1 MRNTHLAKMV
11 AKSACLSLL
20 LAVLPAPTRA
30 QSGGAATPVPGG
42 AAKSEE
48 SHGGVSG
55 LDVMTTTV
63 FQDGQSAFSG
73 IAVRLRLQSSL
84 LVPNLEIVP
93 AIEYWRDNARI
104 KTFGIEVSRKDATL
118 GLGARWTFFRP
129 NWQPY
134 LGAGIAAHFI
144 DEKANAP
151 TLGVY
156 DAHDSK
162 VVGGYSLS
170 GGILF
175 ILTDKMSN
183 FLELEHHGV
192 ADNRQLKFSAGLG
205 WNF

>member
-1 MRNTHLAKMV
+1 MRNSHLATM
-11 AKSACLSLL
+11 AFLSLL
-20 LAVLPAPTRA
+20 LAVLPAPARA
-30 QSGGAATPVPGG
+30 QSGGAATPVPAGS
-42 AAKSEE
+42 KSAEE

-55 LDVMTTTV
+55 LDVMTSTV

-84 LVPNLEIVP
+84 LVPNIEIVP
-93 AIEYWRDNARI
+93 AIEYWRDNTRI
-104 KTFGIEVSRKDATL
+104 KTFGIETSRKDATL
-118 GLGARWTFFRP
+118 GVGARWTFFRA

-134 LGAGIAAHFI
+134 LGAGLAAHFI
-144 DEKANAP
+144 DEKAHAP

-175 ILTDKMSN
+175 ILTERMSN

>member
-1 MRNTHLAKMV
+1 MRNRHLATMA
-11 AKSACLSLL
+11 AKTAFLSLL

-30 QSGGAATPVPGG
+30 QSGSSSTPVPAG
-42 AAKSEE
+42 AKEEE

-84 LVPNLEIVP
+84 LVPNIEIVP
-93 AIEYWRDNARI
+93 AIEYWRDNTRI
-104 KTFGIEVSRKDATL
+104 KAFGIETSRKDATL
-118 GLGARWTFFRP
+118 GVGARWTFFREH
-129 NWQPY
+129 WQPY
-134 LGAGIAAHFI
+134 LGAGLAVHFI

-151 TLGVY
+151 TLGVN
-156 DAHDSK
+156 DLHDSD
-162 VVGGYSLS
+162 VLGGYSLS
-170 GGILF
+170 GGVLF
-175 ILTDKMSN
+175 ILTDRMSN

>member
-1 MRNTHLAKMV
+1 VRASHLATL
-11 AKSACLSLL
+11 ACLSLL
-20 LAVLPAPTRA
+20 FAVLPAPARA
-30 QSGGAATPVPGG
+30 QSGDASTPIPGG
-42 AAKSEE
+42 SKSKPE

-55 LDVMTTTV
+55 LDVMTATV

-73 IAVRLRLQSSL
+73 IAVRLRLQSAL
-84 LVPNLEIVP
+84 LVPNIEIMP
-93 AIEYWRDNARI
+93 EIEYWRDNTQI
-104 KTFGIEVSRKDATL
+104 KTYGIETSRKDATL
-118 GLGARWTFFRP
+118 ALGARWTFFREH
-129 NWQPY
+129 WQPY
-134 LGAGIAAHFI
+134 LGAGLAAHFI
-144 DEKANAP
+144 DERANAP

-156 DAHDSK
+156 DEHDSK

-175 ILTDKMSN
+175 ILTDSMSN

>member
-1 MRNTHLAKMV
+1 MRNSHLATIV
-11 AKSACLSLL
+11 AKMACLLLL
-20 LAVLPAPTRA
+20 LAVLPKPAKA
-30 QSGGAATPVPGG
+30 QSGSAATPVPAGSK
-42 AAKSEE
+42 AEDT
-48 SHGGVSG
+48 HGGVSG
-55 LDVMTTTV
+55 LDVMTSTV

-84 LVPNLEIVP
+84 LVPNIEIVP
-93 AIEYWRDNARI
+93 AIEYWRDNTRI
-104 KTFGIEVSRKDATL
+104 KTFGIETSRKDATL
-118 GLGARWTFFRP
+118 GVGARWTFFRA

-134 LGAGIAAHFI
+134 LGAGLAAHFI

-151 TLGVY
+151 TLGVF

-162 VVGGYSLS
+162 VVGGYSLT

-175 ILTDKMSN
+175 ILTDRMSN